1 MYVYSIQTIQL
12 LMLMQFD
19 FALLLAFEGTTKRK
33 ELHGT
38 ASIRAL
44 CGSWG
49 DKLDGAKFHAYKFK
63 FNCNIV
69 SEIYSGFVLLIESK
83 LDDDVGN
90 MELDLYLVSKT
101 VKASV
106 SSCGQVDLDPEQ
118 VQK

>member
-1 MYVYSIQTIQL
+1 
-12 LMLMQFD
+12 MLCF
-19 FALLLAFEGTTKRK
+19 LAFEGTTKRK

-44 CGSWG
+44 CGTWG
-49 DKLDGAKFHAYKFK
+49 NKPEGANFNAYKFE
-63 FNCNIV
+63 FTCNIV

-90 MELDLYLVSKT
+90 MELDLYLVSKI

-106 SSCGQVDLDPEQ
+106 SSCGKVDLDAEQ
-118 VQK
+118 VQIK